1 MPTPR
6 PISVHSWEVKDAMAI
21 EFDSMPMTDSPA
33 NSAIPV
39 LISGSRAGSTAP
51 NTMSSTMSAAPM
63 PMKVPLLLA
72 GFVEAA
78 TLPTTSTCR
87 SGELGARARLT
98 SWVASAAGMA
108 VSALV
113 KFTWAN
119 AIVPVALTCLAPAA
133 V

>member
-6 PISVHSWEVKDAMAI
+6 PISVQSWGVKDAMLI
-21 EFDSMPMTDSPA
+21 ELDSMPTTDSPA

-63 PMKVPLLLA
+63 PMKVPLLLD

-87 SGELGARARLT
+87 CGEFGARARLT

-108 VSALV
+108 LLSLV

-119 AIVPVALTCLAPAA
+119 AIVPVGLICLAPAA